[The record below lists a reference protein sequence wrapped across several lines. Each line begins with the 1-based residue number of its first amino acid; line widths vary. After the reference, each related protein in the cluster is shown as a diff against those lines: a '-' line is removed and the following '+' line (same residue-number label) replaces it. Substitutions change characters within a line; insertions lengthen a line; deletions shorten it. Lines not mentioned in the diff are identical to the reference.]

1 MNIKIKFTLILL
13 IFLLFMA
20 MLLSEA
26 VSPSGDK
33 EKTKITAYY
42 MYPGEN
48 KLVIKESPE
57 KSTGKENVKIYF
69 NDKDYTRFVEK
80 LTASQPLCFASSHLL
95 IFGKNRVTL
104 KNKQWQC
111 DAGILFIPGEKEISI
126 IDASGISFDEDEH
139 ILSIKTGKVKHI
151 TIETNLEAANEQQE
165 MIIDFSK
172 GDK

>member
-1 MNIKIKFTLILL
+1 MNKKIGVISILIVFGILVVLL
-13 IFLLFMA
+13 LTGVITPPA
-20 MLLSEA
+20 N
-26 VSPSGDK
+26 K
-33 EKTKITAYY
+33 EKANLTIYK
-42 MYPGEN
+42 MYPGQN
-48 KLVIKESPE
+48 RLVVDDSTG

-69 NDKDYTRFVEK
+69 NDKDYTGFVEK
-80 LTASQPLCFASSHLL
+80 LTTSQPLCFASSHLL

-111 DAGILFIPGEKEISI
+111 DAGILFLPGEKEISI
-126 IDASGISFDEDEH
+126 IDASGISFDEDAQ

-151 TIETNLEAANEQQE
+151 SLATNLEAANEQQE